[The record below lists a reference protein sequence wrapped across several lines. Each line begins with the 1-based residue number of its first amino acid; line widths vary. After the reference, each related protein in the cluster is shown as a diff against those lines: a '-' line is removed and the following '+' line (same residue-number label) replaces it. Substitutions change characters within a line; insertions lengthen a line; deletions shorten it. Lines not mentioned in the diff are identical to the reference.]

1 MDYHI
6 YRKTHKT
13 TTEEQ
18 IQQTK
23 KQLLIHVA
31 QLYKVYSRTVS

>member
-23 KQLLIHVA
+23 KQLLIHVR
-31 QLYKVYSRTVS
+31 STVQGLL